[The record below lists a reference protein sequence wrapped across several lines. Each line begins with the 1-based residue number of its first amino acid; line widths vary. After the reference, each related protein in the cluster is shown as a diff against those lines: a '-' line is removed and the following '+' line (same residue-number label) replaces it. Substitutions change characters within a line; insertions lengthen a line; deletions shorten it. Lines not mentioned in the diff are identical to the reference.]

1 MAAMHVDAST
11 GVMNTL
17 LPKLSKLLEEYTNI
31 KGAARNQI
39 TFLRDELSSMKPVL
53 EMFAD
58 VDDGLDPL
66 KREWRDNVRELAFDI
81 EDYTDS
87 FMIRVSHESD
97 ELPTG
102 FKGFF
107 RKLKKLKACPEIAD
121 AIDELIKKCA
131 MEGSKRHKRYFI
143 VIDDVRDAEAWK
155 AIELALFNN
164 TCGSRIVI
172 TTRNSAVASC
182 CSHDGGYVYQMEPLS
197 LKNSKMLFFKRAF
210 GSEDLPNP
218 QLEKVS
224 DGILQKC
231 GGLPLA
237 IMIMSSLLADQNEE
251 DEWKRVLTAIGSV
264 LAKDPDDDIMKSILS
279 LSYYDLP
286 HHLRAC
292 LLYLSIFPEDY
303 EINKQRLINR
313 WIAEGFILEEQ
324 GLTSYEVGER
334 YFNYLINR
342 CLIQPVGSKHGQAKA
357 CQVHGIILDFLAC
370 KASEENFVTPFNDDA
385 EQGLVSENKVRV
397 RRLHVNNHNKKE
409 VARLTGPV
417 LSHVRSLTL
426 FGDFGRIPM
435 SAFTALR
442 VMDQEDNWDL
452 GGNWG
457 LGSNHHMAHIEM
469 MLHLRYLRLNS
480 PLLDFV
486 LTARTGGLEN
496 LETLD
501 LLGVSVVELPSAIT
515 RLRRLA
521 RLYISH
527 LARFP
532 KGTIAKLQ
540 SLEELSE
547 FGFVSFH
554 QQWECLQ
561 EFSQLTKLRMLKV
574 KWDFDWSFVQDEEGL
589 QSYMHALISSC
600 NVHNLYIGNIHIW
613 PGPYPLSLESCCPT
627 TTCSLQKLHITYCF
641 ICKVPNW
648 MSSLGNLK
656 ELKLYI
662 YCLRAEDVKI
672 LGAIPTLIFLK
683 LKTFYGT
690 DGRIFI
696 PGYKGFRCLKYFGLV
711 MISCGTTPEFEEGS
725 MPNLEHLKLRF
736 CVHEMECINGATDFG
751 IRHLST
757 LNKVEV
763 HIYGCSV
770 SHKDYDPEADR
781 EDSNAKNAAFLI
793 KAAVKALPNR
803 VTCSFELAKTY
814 GNIGTFHGLIKIL
827 NRHNG
832 ISVERLLQEMLKSR
846 VKQMIQNN
854 MVRARGLF

>member
-1 MAAMHVDAST
+1 M
-11 GVMNTL
+11 
-17 LPKLSKLLEEYTNI
+17 
-31 KGAARNQI
+31 
-39 TFLRDELSSMKPVL
+39 
-53 EMFAD
+53 
-58 VDDGLDPL
+58 
-66 KREWRDNVRELAFDI
+66 
-81 EDYTDS
+81 
-87 FMIRVSHESD
+87 
-97 ELPTG
+97 
-102 FKGFF
+102 
-107 RKLKKLKACPEIAD
+107 
-121 AIDELIKKCA
+121 
-131 MEGSKRHKRYFI
+131 
-143 VIDDVRDAEAWK
+143 
-155 AIELALFNN
+155 
-164 TCGSRIVI
+164 
-172 TTRNSAVASC
+172 
-182 CSHDGGYVYQMEPLS
+182 
-197 LKNSKMLFFKRAF
+197 
-210 GSEDLPNP
+210 
-218 QLEKVS
+218 
-224 DGILQKC
+224 
-231 GGLPLA
+231 
-237 IMIMSSLLADQNEE
+237 
-251 DEWKRVLTAIGSV
+251 
-264 LAKDPDDDIMKSILS
+264 
-279 LSYYDLP
+279 
-286 HHLRAC
+286 
-292 LLYLSIFPEDY
+292 
-303 EINKQRLINR
+303 
-313 WIAEGFILEEQ
+313 
-324 GLTSYEVGER
+324 
-334 YFNYLINR
+334 
-342 CLIQPVGSKHGQAKA
+342 
-357 CQVHGIILDFLAC
+357 
-370 KASEENFVTPFNDDA
+370 
-385 EQGLVSENKVRV
+385 
-397 RRLHVNNHNKKE
+397 
-409 VARLTGPV
+409 
-417 LSHVRSLTL
+417 
-426 FGDFGRIPM
+426 
-435 SAFTALR
+435 
-442 VMDQEDNWDL
+442 
-452 GGNWG
+452 
-457 LGSNHHMAHIEM
+457 
-469 MLHLRYLRLNS
+469 
-480 PLLDFV
+480 
-486 LTARTGGLEN
+486 
-496 LETLD
+496 
-501 LLGVSVVELPSAIT
+501 SVVELPSAIT

-814 GNIGTFHGLIKIL
+814 GNIGTFHGLIKIVSHL
-827 NRHNG
+827 
-832 ISVERLLQEMLKSR
+832 
-846 VKQMIQNN
+846 
-854 MVRARGLF
+854 